1 MANTYWIRSQ
11 GVRKKPIHSCT
22 LQRMYH
28 SVPDPVKHL
37 LLIVKEHLLIAALQ
51 NVAPPPKRIPQF
63 RINFNSKYSIA
74 GKKKSWLQEH
84 TRTS

>member
-1 MANTYWIRSQ
+1 MANTYWIRPH

-28 SVPDPVKHL
+28 SVIDPVKHL

-51 NVAPPPKRIPQF
+51 NVA
-63 RINFNSKYSIA
+63 
-74 GKKKSWLQEH
+74 GKKNRGYKNIRELVS
-84 TRTS
+84 TFC

>member
-1 MANTYWIRSQ
+1 MLRWCVSWQPYTQDPPVLKERIGMANTYWIRSH

-28 SVPDPVKHL
+28 SVTDPVKHL

-51 NVAPPPKRIPQF
+51 HVAPPPKRM
-63 RINFNSKYSIA
+63 K
-74 GKKKSWLQEH
+74 
-84 TRTS
+84 

>member
-1 MANTYWIRSQ
+1 MANTYWIRSH

-28 SVPDPVKHL
+28 SVTDPVKHL

-51 NVAPPPKRIPQF
+51 NVAPPPKRNDPAIDPSLL
-63 RINFNSKYSIA
+63 RTPDVTSLINVYFVKYVD
-74 GKKKSWLQEH
+74 
-84 TRTS
+84 

>member
-1 MANTYWIRSQ
+1 MAYIGFDLMGENEAN
-11 GVRKKPIHSCT
+11 PSCT

-51 NVAPPPKRIPQF
+51 NVAPPSKRIY
-63 RINFNSKYSIA
+63 RNS
-74 GKKKSWLQEH
+74 
-84 TRTS
+84 R

>member
-1 MANTYWIRSQ
+1 MANTYWIRSH

-28 SVPDPVKHL
+28 SVPDLVKHL

-51 NVAPPPKRIPQF
+51 NVAPPPKRI
-63 RINFNSKYSIA
+63 A
-74 GKKKSWLQEH
+74 GKKNRGYKNIRELVSTFCYL
-84 TRTS
+84 

>member
-1 MANTYWIRSQ
+1 MLKERIGMANTYWIRSH

-37 LLIVKEHLLIAALQ
+37 LLIVKEHLLIAVLQ
-51 NVAPPPKRIPQF
+51 NVASPPKRMKQ
-63 RINFNSKYSIA
+63 
-74 GKKKSWLQEH
+74 
-84 TRTS
+84 